1 MQYLI
6 MEGMDKNMHHLYRR
20 KEISEL
26 VIGTLLMAVAY
37 RMIYDSVGMVTGGFS
52 GIGIIAGKLWGI
64 PLWMNNFILNVPV
77 FLAAWKIKG
86 GRFIGKSLIGTV
98 LLTLFLGILPEFKLG
113 EADYLL
119 ASLFGGAVCGTGIGL
134 VLRSGATTG
143 GTDLLSTLIQ
153 QKLKHVPV
161 IYIMQIID
169 GIIILLGLAV
179 FGVHVSLYAVIAVYV
194 TTLISDSVIE
204 GVKHARAV
212 YIISDHYEEL
222 SEEIM
227 KQMGR
232 GVTYLYGEGVY
243 SLQKKKI
250 VLCVVSKKQIP
261 QIKDI
266 VARQDAEAFCF
277 IGDVREVFG
286 EGFVQKLQ

>member
-1 MQYLI
+1 
-6 MEGMDKNMHHLYRR
+6 MHHLYRR

-98 LLTLFLGILPEFKLG
+98 LLTVFLGILPEFKLG

-119 ASLFGGAVCGTGIGL
+119 ASLFGGAVCGMGIGL
-134 VLRSGATTG
+134 VLRTGATTG

-153 QKLKHVPV
+153 QKFKHVPV

-179 FGVHVSLYAVIAVYV
+179 FGVNVSLYAVIAVYV
-194 TTLISDSVIE
+194 TTLVSDNVIE
-204 GVKHARAV
+204 GGKHARAV
-212 YIISDHYEEL
+212 YIISDCYEEL
-222 SEEIM
+222 SGEIM

-261 QIKDI
+261 QIKGI